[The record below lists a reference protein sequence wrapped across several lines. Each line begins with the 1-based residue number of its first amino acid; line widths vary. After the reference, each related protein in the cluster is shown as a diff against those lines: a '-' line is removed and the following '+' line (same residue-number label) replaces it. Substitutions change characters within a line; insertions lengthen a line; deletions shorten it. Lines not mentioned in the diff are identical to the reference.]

1 VSLLWMWVLNPE
13 YGLLNGALRMA
24 GIDGPL
30 WFQSE
35 QWAKPALV
43 LMSLWGTG
51 GTMIVF
57 LAALQGI
64 PGELYEA
71 AELDGA
77 GTLGKFVH
85 ITLPMIS
92 PAFLFNLIVG
102 DHRLL
107 AGVHTGLCHDRLGP
121 ARHRGGTEQCDA
133 VRCPVSVQESI
144 PGILHGVRRI
154 DRVGA
159 FLPHTRGDRPADEAC
174 QAMGLLRGG
183 RTMRLNERSQ
193 IPLLAG
199 ITLRYALTYAALMLL
214 GALFLIPF
222 LWMLSVS
229 LQDAQGMFALPFR
242 WIPDR
247 PRWENY
253 GAALSAVPFGRY
265 LFNTS
270 VITASV
276 LALTL
281 FSCTLVAYG
290 FSRLRFPGRDML
302 FAVCI
307 ATMMLPGQVT
317 MIPLYMAYARLGWVD
332 TYLPLIVPSLFGSP
346 FYIFL
351 LRQFFLTIPREYDEA
366 ALLDGAGRLRIYW
379 SIVLPLARPAI
390 ATVTLFCFIGT
401 WNDFFGPAH
410 LSELS

>member
-1 VSLLWMWVLNPE
+1 
-13 YGLLNGALRMA
+13 
-24 GIDGPL
+24 
-30 WFQSE
+30 
-35 QWAKPALV
+35 
-43 LMSLWGTG
+43 
-51 GTMIVF
+51 
-57 LAALQGI
+57 
-64 PGELYEA
+64 
-71 AELDGA
+71 
-77 GTLGKFVH
+77 
-85 ITLPMIS
+85 
-92 PAFLFNLIVG
+92 
-102 DHRLL
+102 
-107 AGVHTGLCHDRLGP
+107 
-121 ARHRGGTEQCDA
+121 
-133 VRCPVSVQESI
+133 
-144 PGILHGVRRI
+144 
-154 DRVGA
+154 
-159 FLPHTRGDRPADEAC
+159 
-174 QAMGLLRGG
+174 
-183 RTMRLNERSQ
+183 MRLNERSQ
-193 IPLLAG
+193 VPLIAG
-199 ITLRYALTYAALMLL
+199 ISLRYVSTYAALMLL

-229 LQDAQGMFALPFR
+229 LQDAQGIFALPFR

-253 GAALSAVPFGRY
+253 GAAFSAVPFGRY

-276 LALTL
+276 LGLTL

-290 FSRLRFPGRDML
+290 FSRLRFPGRDLL

-307 ATMMLPGQVT
+307 STMMLPGQVT

-390 ATVTLFCFIGT
+390 ATVALFCFIGT
-401 WNDFFGPAH
+401 WNDFFGPLIYLNSPEKATLTLGLNMLKSQVIGSGSVQWH
-410 LSELS
+410 ILMAASVLVMLPNIIVFFIAQKQFIRGIQIGGLRG